1 MGTTHRFSVPQ
12 RLLDGRIAHGMTISG
27 GRVVVE
33 VSSSTDTFYIPLPGV
48 QPAADSAQRVLFSEV
63 ATRLRN
69 PQ

>member
-1 MGTTHRFSVPQ
+1 MGAIYKFPVPQ
-12 RLLDGRIAHGMTISG
+12 RLLDGRHVRAIAIIG
-27 GRVVVE
+27 GKAQAE
-33 VSSSTDTFYIPLPGV
+33 VSSGTYTLYVPLIGI

>member
-1 MGTTHRFSVPQ
+1 MGSVHTFPVPQ
-12 RLLDGRIAHGMTISG
+12 RLLDGRKAHGMTISG

-33 VSSSTDTFYIPLPGV
+33 VSSSTGTLYIPLAGI
-48 QPAADSAQRVLFSEV
+48 QPVADSAQRLLFSEV